1 MIKLSQLP
9 DNAMLTVSH
18 RYDGEIELMDKA
30 DFLQSS
36 YFLDYPVEPFPSVTL
51 ADKQI
56 QTFDLFDVIERIGED
71 DTYEGWDLDVYNDIR
86 NAPETE
92 AFLNLIRMVFERHP
106 TFWEGNPVEIDM
118 VPGERG
124 KEHEV

>member
-9 DNAMLTVSH
+9 DDTMLTVSH

-30 DFLQSS
+30 DFLQSA

-51 ADKQI
+51 AVKQV
-56 QTFDLFDVIERIGED
+56 QTFDLYDVIERIGED
-71 DTYEGWDLDVYNDIR
+71 DTYEDWDLDVYNDLR

-92 AFLNLIRMVFERHP
+92 AFLNLIHTVFERHP
-106 TFWEGNPVEIDM
+106 TFWEGKPIEIDM
-118 VPGERG
+118 VPER
-124 KEHEV
+124 KE